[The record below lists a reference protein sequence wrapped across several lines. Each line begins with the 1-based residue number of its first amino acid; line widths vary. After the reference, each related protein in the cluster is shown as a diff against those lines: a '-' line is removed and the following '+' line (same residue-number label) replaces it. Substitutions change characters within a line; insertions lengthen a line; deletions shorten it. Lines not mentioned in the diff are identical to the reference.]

1 MGPAPALLDRRLL
14 FFTGKG
20 GVGKSTVTAA
30 TALLAAEH
38 GKRVL
43 LVEVDAKN
51 NLTALF
57 EHAPVGFEPR
67 QVHPGVYAMQMDT
80 EASLREYLKVQAKV
94 PVFGRIGPIARAFD
108 FVATAAPGVKEIL
121 TVGKVC
127 WELRESLAGRADW
140 DLIVVDAAA
149 TGHVISQLDA
159 PGAIQELVQVGP
171 IRNQT
176 GWMVDLLS
184 DPSLTALNVVTSPEE
199 MPVNETI
206 ELVATA
212 RQELDVPLGV
222 VIVNR
227 VLPELFTHADEAVF
241 DALREPGPAEVLQD
255 RAGHGVDRGARR
267 GAARRLDA
275 SEPLGAPGPPARGG
289 RPAVAADPVPVRPRP
304 RAAGHPH
311 GGGGAGPG
319 ARMTDDAPSLAA
331 LLSTREVV
339 VFCGSGGVGKTSVA
353 AASALTAAAR
363 LGGKVL
369 VLTIDPARRL
379 ADALGLEAFG
389 NVARRVPL
397 DAYAEL
403 GVEPR
408 GELWAA
414 MLDTKRSWDELVLRH
429 APDEA
434 TAYRILDNRMYHNV
448 TSRFVQSHDYIAMER
463 LYEIHASGEYDLIII
478 DTPPTRNAID
488 FLEAPARMAE
498 FFGGRLLRW
507 LTMPYRLGG
516 GRGGRMFN
524 AASRPFYQMADRV
537 LGSQF
542 LQDIAEFFLN
552 FQSMYGGFVERAQ
565 SVEQLLH
572 DRRTTFAVVTTL
584 EGAPL
589 REAETFCRELATRGF
604 DLGALVLNKV
614 LPDYLLS
621 PDGEHAADVLGRDHD
636 ALARELAETGGA
648 DAALADTASTARV
661 LRTLAD
667 SFHNYEVVA
676 RREAELRTEL
686 SRLAR
691 PGPEVVVSVPSFDA
705 DIADVR
711 GLARIGEV
719 LFAHGAPVVPG
730 GGGAGT
736 IPP

>member
-1 MGPAPALLDRRLL
+1 
-14 FFTGKG
+14 
-20 GVGKSTVTAA
+20 V
-30 TALLAAEH
+30 
-38 GKRVL
+38 
-43 LVEVDAKN
+43 
-51 NLTALF
+51 
-57 EHAPVGFEPR
+57 
-67 QVHPGVYAMQMDT
+67 
-80 EASLREYLKVQAKV
+80 
-94 PVFGRIGPIARAFD
+94 
-108 FVATAAPGVKEIL
+108 
-121 TVGKVC
+121 
-127 WELRESLAGRADW
+127 
-140 DLIVVDAAA
+140 
-149 TGHVISQLDA
+149 
-159 PGAIQELVQVGP
+159 
-171 IRNQT
+171 
-176 GWMVDLLS
+176 
-184 DPSLTALNVVTSPEE
+184 
-199 MPVNETI
+199 
-206 ELVATA
+206 
-212 RQELDVPLGV
+212 
-222 VIVNR
+222 
-227 VLPELFTHADEAVF
+227 
-241 DALREPGPAEVLQD
+241 
-255 RAGHGVDRGARR
+255 
-267 GAARRLDA
+267 
-275 SEPLGAPGPPARGG
+275 SER
-289 RPAVAADPVPVRPRP
+289 
-304 RAAGHPH
+304 
-311 GGGGAGPG
+311 
-319 ARMTDDAPSLAA
+319 APSLAA
-331 LLSTREVV
+331 LLASREVV

-379 ADALGLEAFG
+379 ADALGLEEFG
-389 NVARRVPL
+389 NVARKVPL
-397 DAYAEL
+397 DAYLEL

-463 LYEIHASGEYDLIII
+463 LFEVHASGEYDLIVI

-507 LTMPYRLGG
+507 LTMPYRIGG
-516 GRGGRMFN
+516 GRGGRMIN
-524 AASRPFYQMADRV
+524 VASRPFYQMADRI

-589 REAETFCRELATRGF
+589 REAETFCQELTKRDF
-604 DLGALVLNKV
+604 HLGALVLNKM

-621 PDGEHAADVLGRDHD
+621 ADGDQAAEALGRDGD
-636 ALARELAETGGA
+636 AIATALA
-648 DAALADTASTARV
+648 ALDNDTALDDAKATARV
-661 LRTLAD
+661 LRTLAE
-667 SFHNYEVVA
+667 SFRNYEVVA
-676 RREAELRTEL
+676 RREAELRVEL
-686 SRLAR
+686 GHFSS

-719 LFAHGAPVVPG
+719 LFAQSDGAQSDGAQSDGAQDAGMVPSNHEPP
-730 GGGAGT
+730 GT
-736 IPP
+736 IAP